1 MSSSAPT
8 NSAFIN
14 TRDPYQL
21 ERLAEELANR
31 ETNQRN
37 NASPSDVDIKYTD
50 LPDYGPLS
58 HHNPLLTGPVFNVEE
73 FLLSRARASLPELRT
88 ELRDYL
94 SVLKEELVQL
104 INNDYEAF
112 ISLSTDLRSEGSRLK
127 KMRGPLVDLQDRI
140 MDSRKEL
147 QAIQA
152 AIQEKLDQRATLR
165 EEKALLHLLLKISE
179 SLTRLESLLMITSP
193 EQDNDFTGVNSP
205 GIPPHDDVDR
215 SNRAKHVTRVAVE
228 YTQLLYHVSKA
239 REENCVFVDEL
250 QWRIDRIQSTLS
262 SDLDHLFA
270 GLLAKM
276 KDSKP
281 GNRLPEMERTKLLYD
296 LREYFRTYDMLGL
309 WRDAEDVLRRE
320 VVRPFLKKTIF
331 QNALGAPHSPVIP
344 KTPFHLEPRES
355 VFLRTPYTP
364 FTAFSPQNLSTLQT
378 SNHLTT
384 PPQALL
390 AEDGNDP
397 LVQVYNQIL
406 RFVARDLKDI
416 VEMAEKVANKGTAKG
431 KVLDYAIAKEEPS
444 QGGYRIMSHVIWE
457 EVANAVINDLGDSIF
472 AAGRPDDLRRN
483 YDTTQNFLRC
493 LELYAPSVRA
503 VHAMREHELYRE
515 FEKRWQLPVY
525 FQLRWKEIVADV
537 EVVFTD
543 LRLEPSSVIKDRPVF
558 LLAQTKALWK
568 AVAACW
574 SPEILIPELSHRFW
588 RLTLQLLSR
597 YGSWLNSVYAIVA
610 DSNPALR
617 LATSTSSEVSSIE
630 AIAIE
635 DVLLRQYT
643 AVLSDID
650 MLENKVDGLWKHEI
664 SIVLPPEMLESVDG
678 VGSQDVLKHV
688 LSKAVSVTQATSNHL
703 VSILTKR
710 CREALRP
717 VQSIPTQFR
726 AMSNK
731 RLPTEPSYFVQTIF
745 RPLKSFFADGPGLSL
760 KDSYRSEY
768 SQEIFKSVAHR
779 YISYLTAMRKTEE
792 SLRKLKKAKKATFSL
807 FGGATDDDSR
817 DEERIRTQMILD
829 VEAFGKEA
837 QSLGI
842 DIATNEDYESLKNT
856 VLASDQVD
864 TQ

>member
-179 SLTRLESLLMITSP
+179 SLTRLESLLMITY
-193 EQDNDFTGVNSP
+193 
-205 GIPPHDDVDR
+205 HHRDR

-262 SDLDHLFA
+262 SDLDLLFA

-406 RFVARDLKDI
+406 R
-416 VEMAEKVANKGTAKG
+416 
-431 KVLDYAIAKEEPS
+431 
-444 QGGYRIMSHVIWE
+444 HVIWE

-543 LRLEPSSVIKDRPVF
+543 LRLEPSSVIKGVPVF

-617 LATSTSSEVSSIE
+617 LATSTSSEVSSTE
-630 AIAIE
+630 ATAIE

-664 SIVLPPEMLESVDG
+664 SIVLPPEMLESVD
-678 VGSQDVLKHV
+678 
-688 LSKAVSVTQATSNHL
+688 ATSNHL

-856 VLASDQVD
+856 VLASDRKSLR
-864 TQ
+864 

>member
-58 HHNPLLTGPVFNVEE
+58 HHNPLLTGPVFDVEE

-179 SLTRLESLLMITSP
+179 SLTRLESLLMITY
-193 EQDNDFTGVNSP
+193 
-205 GIPPHDDVDR
+205 HHRDR

-378 SNHLTT
+378 SNHLIT

-406 RFVARDLKDI
+406 R
-416 VEMAEKVANKGTAKG
+416 
-431 KVLDYAIAKEEPS
+431 
-444 QGGYRIMSHVIWE
+444 HVIWE
-457 EVANAVINDLGDSIF
+457 EVANAVINDLGDSVF

-543 LRLEPSSVIKDRPVF
+543 LRLEPSSVIKGVPVF

-568 AVAACW
+568 AVASCW

-617 LATSTSSEVSSIE
+617 LATSTSSEVSSTE
-630 AIAIE
+630 ATAIE

-664 SIVLPPEMLESVDG
+664 SIVLPPEMLESVD
-678 VGSQDVLKHV
+678 
-688 LSKAVSVTQATSNHL
+688 ATSNHL

-768 SQEIFKSVAHR
+768 SQEVFKSVAHR

-842 DIATNEDYESLKNT
+842 DVATNEDYESLKNT
-856 VLASDQVD
+856 VLASDRKSLR
-864 TQ
+864 